1 MRRRA
6 WLSAALI
13 VVGAVGAGFGVAGA
27 LGAFDPHLPAIRG
40 FRVAP
45 SEGRALARRV
55 GLVPVS
61 VAPFVPVAYSIPA
74 LDVHRVR
81 ILPEGDPGGVL
92 TIPPIQ
98 TGVAWWDGGALAGSS
113 SGTTLLAGHVDWVG
127 YGNGPMQRIWDLK
140 PGMIAVLY
148 GARGQSQRY
157 VAVSLTSYLKTTYA
171 AAASRIIPRNGPNQ
185 LVMVTC
191 GGSFDPFQHQ
201 WNSDVVAT
209 FVPLGE
215 SASASSHG

>member
-6 WLSAALI
+6 WLGAALI
-13 VVGAVGAGFGVAGA
+13 VVGAAGASLGVAGA
-27 LGAFDPHLPAIRG
+27 LGVFDPHLPTIRG

-45 SEGRALARRV
+45 SEGRALARRS
-55 GLVPVS
+55 GLELAP

-74 LDVHRVR
+74 LGVHRVP

-127 YGNGPMQRIWDLK
+127 YGNGPMQRIWNLK
-140 PGMIAVLY
+140 PGTIAVLY
-148 GARGQSQRY
+148 GAHGQSERY

-171 AAASRIIPRNGPNQ
+171 VAASRIIPVHGPNQ

-191 GGSFDPFQHQ
+191 GGSFDPYQHQ

-209 FVPLGE
+209 FVPLG
-215 SASASSHG
+215 